1 MNIDNKAYTSTSNP
15 NRKNKAK
22 VPDGEVSTKPE
33 MKIAE
38 AIDDFKLMAKV
49 DGRANETI
57 NQYKY
62 VLGRFTD
69 YYFQEI
75 EIGVITTKNVR
86 KYLAALIDEGLKN
99 TTVAI
104 HYRVL
109 NRFFNWLLGENY
121 LFENPLEPINE
132 PETPNIFP
140 KVLNEEQVTLLLQAA
155 KNRQREWANK
165 RNHTMLVVFVDMGLR
180 LSELI
185 NAQLDDLDMKRR
197 SLKVKGK
204 GAKDRKEFFGI
215 RTFRALKKWLR
226 VIGNVERVWDDTV
239 FISQKGEKL
248 KKRNIQ
254 RLISRIQK
262 SAGLEDVKIS
272 PHVLRHTAATL
283 EVQNSQDAFS
293 LETQFGWEQIDTALK
308 YVYLSRKKLE
318 ENYRNCSPV
327 DNLES

>member
-1 MNIDNKAYTSTSNP
+1 
-15 NRKNKAK
+15 AK
-22 VPDGEVSTKPE
+22 VPDGELSTKPE
-33 MKIAE
+33 IEITE
-38 AIDDFKLMAKV
+38 AIDDFQLITKV
-49 DGRANETI
+49 DGRAKATVD
-57 NQYKY
+57 QYDY
-62 VLGRFTD
+62 VLERFVD
-69 YYFQEI
+69 YSSEDI
-75 EIGVITTKNVR
+75 EIGNITTENIR
-86 KYLAALIDEGLKN
+86 RYLADLMDEGLKN

-109 NRFFNWLLGENY
+109 NRFFNWLLEENY
-121 LFENPLEPINE
+121 LLKNPLDPINE

-140 KVLNEEQVTLLLQAA
+140 KVLNEEQVKILLQAA

-165 RNHTMLVVFVDMGLR
+165 RNHTMLIVFVDMGLR

-197 SLKVKGK
+197 SLKVRGK
-204 GAKDRKEFFGI
+204 GANYRKVFFGK

-226 VIGNVERVWDDTV
+226 VRGNVERVWGDTV

-283 EVQNSQDAFS
+283 AVQNGLDTFS
-293 LETQFGWEQIDTALK
+293 LKTQFGWEQIDTALK
-308 YVYLSRKKLE
+308 YVHLSGKKLQ
-318 ENYRNCSPV
+318 ENYRNCSPA
-327 DNLES
+327 DNLDG

>member
-1 MNIDNKAYTSTSNP
+1 MNIDNQVYTSTSNP

-33 MKIAE
+33 MKITE

-57 NQYKY
+57 NQYEY

-69 YYFQEI
+69 HYSEEI
-75 EIGVITTKNVR
+75 EIGNITTKKAR
-86 KYLAALIDEGLKN
+86 KYLAALMDEGLKN
-99 TTVAI
+99 TSVAI

-109 NRFFNWLLGENY
+109 NRFFNWLLEENY
-121 LFENPLEPINE
+121 LLENPLEPINE

-140 KVLNEEQVTLLLQAA
+140 KVLNEEQVTVLLQAA

-197 SLKVKGK
+197 SLKVRGK
-204 GAKDRKEFFGI
+204 GAKDRKVFFGK
-215 RTFRALKKWLR
+215 RTFRALKKWVR
-226 VIGNVERVWDDTV
+226 VRENVERVWDDTV

-248 KKRNIQ
+248 KKRNVQ

-262 SAGLEDVKIS
+262 SAGLADVKVS

-283 EVQNSQDAFS
+283 AVQNGLDTFS
-293 LETQFGWEQIDTALK
+293 LKVGSSFLIKNKRGI
-308 YVYLSRKKLE
+308 RM
-318 ENYRNCSPV
+318 
-327 DNLES
+327 